1 MIQPLRRRHRRL
13 IAFVIVVLVIATV
26 LAMTHRAPDAVMD
39 ALPASLL

>member
-13 IAFVIVVLVIATV
+13 IAFVIVVLVVATA
-26 LAMTHRAPDAVMD
+26 LAMMHRAPDALMD